1 MERGGVA
8 IPFFGLSTDSEMS
21 WCLTASAVNAGF
33 VCEWMHSFVSD
44 CGVVLFG
51 RSSMYRSMK
60 SLFLAATMAVVGSV
74 PCQNVSANTV
84 MIETGYDLLITT
96 EANFSGINFT
106 GNPINYF
113 TFPGNTDPTKV
124 DLTDTIIQRTGVT
137 GVGGDLTLVDG
148 TSGTMD
154 LKFLA
159 LSLVS
164 KDLVGGHYLYTTMS
178 DAQLALS
185 TGTITFDHNTAEGG
199 TWVNEFDLH
208 FDVHLDS
215 VNGALYLA
223 DASTAWVGSGTWGPL
238 GEPIVDPTTGVAS
251 YCCIHVTGSHTNPND
266 PTGHLHVIDTY
277 MCYPCPEP
285 SSAGL
290 LLLGSSLGGV
300 FHWRK
305 IRAKKQIG
313 NVA

>member
-1 MERGGVA
+1 
-8 IPFFGLSTDSEMS
+8 
-21 WCLTASAVNAGF
+21 
-33 VCEWMHSFVSD
+33 
-44 CGVVLFG
+44 
-51 RSSMYRSMK
+51 MYRSMK
-60 SLFLAATMAVVGSV
+60 SLFLAATMAAIGSV
-74 PCQNVSANTV
+74 PYQNVSAETV
-84 MIETGYDLLITT
+84 TIDRGYDLLITT
-96 EANFSGINFT
+96 QANFNGIDFV
-106 GNPINYF
+106 GEPINSF
-113 TFPGNTDPTKV
+113 TFPGNTDPTNV
-124 DLTDTIIQRTGVT
+124 SLTDTIIQRTGVT

-148 TSGTMD
+148 ASGTMD

-185 TGTITFDHNTAEGG
+185 TGTITFDHNTAKGG
-199 TWVNEFDLH
+199 TWVNEFDLR

-215 VNGALYLA
+215 VNGSVYLA
-223 DASTAWVGSGTWGPL
+223 DASTHWAGSGTWGPF
-238 GEPIVDPTTGVAS
+238 VDPATGNVDN
-251 YCCIHVTGSHTNPND
+251 CCIHITGSHTNYND

-305 IRAKKQIG
+305 TRAKKQIV